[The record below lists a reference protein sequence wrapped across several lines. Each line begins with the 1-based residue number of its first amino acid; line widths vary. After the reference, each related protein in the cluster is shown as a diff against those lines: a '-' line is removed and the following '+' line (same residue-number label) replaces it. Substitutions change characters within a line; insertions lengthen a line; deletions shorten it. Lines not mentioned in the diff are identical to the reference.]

1 MLTTRQQQIVCLLQQ
16 HTEGLTGE
24 ELSNLL
30 DVSSRTIRSD
40 MRSMGDELQEKGA
53 VIHADTRSGY
63 HLEILD
69 VDIFRE
75 LLRQMHM
82 PQMNSSADRAEY
94 IIRRFFEAA
103 LQDVSLSQQ
112 ELADELFVSLSTLK
126 SDMKEANRKLAD
138 YGLKI
143 SAYKIEGMRLTG
155 DESKLR
161 NFISEYLFR
170 MQEVQKIP
178 KQDFYAKLFPNADF
192 SVLLD
197 IIMKISE
204 SFELHL
210 TDTAIYNLVIHTAIA
225 IERAQHGNTMVY
237 TLRQSKSVENAREF
251 EVATSIFEEVFR
263 KTQIDVATSE
273 IYYLAQHI
281 MASKKYMDVDETAM
295 NHMHALVMDI
305 ITAIQAHVNINFT
318 KDKTLIDW
326 LSMHLKTAVPRMRFQ
341 MNIRNDVLDVIKS
354 EYPLAFQ
361 IAVIASNII
370 EKEEDITVN
379 ENEIGYI
386 AIHFGAALNRIDI
399 KNDTCIRRVLLVC
412 ASGMGTAILMR
423 SRLEEYFKDHIVI
436 VGTIPG
442 YKLTQ
447 KNIDDVDI
455 ILTTVP
461 ISHLQSDKI
470 IAVHHLLDNQELT
483 ALEQR
488 FFTQRHG
495 VETEIAS
502 FFCKDSFY
510 SSVGRTSRQDVL
522 TFLTEKLKSKG
533 LMSAREAQSV
543 FEREA
548 ASPTEIGNLVAIPH
562 AIYSDPPTSRISV
575 MILDKPIVWEEE
587 KVQII
592 FLISIAKAQFALWQ
606 PIFLKLFKYLVKN
619 NGVKE
624 MLHERTYEA
633 FMRNFAKKFNS
644 L

>member
-1 MLTTRQQQIVCLLQQ
+1 MLTTRQQKIVCLLQQ
-16 HTEGLTGE
+16 HPKGLTGE

-40 MRSMGDELQEKGA
+40 MRNMGEEVQEKGA

-69 VDIFRE
+69 AEIFRE
-75 LLRQMHM
+75 VLRQMHM

-103 LQDVSLSQQ
+103 LQDISLSQQ
-112 ELADELFVSLSTLK
+112 ELADSLFVSLSTLK
-126 SDMKEANRKLAD
+126 NDMKEANRKLAD

-143 SAYKIEGMRLTG
+143 SAYKIEGMRLAG
-155 DESKLR
+155 EESKLR

-170 MQEVQKIP
+170 TREIQEIP
-178 KQDFYAKLFPNADF
+178 QQNFYASLFPDADF

-197 IIMKISE
+197 IIMQISE
-204 SFELHL
+204 SYELHL
-210 TDTAIYNLVIHTAIA
+210 TDTAIYNLVVHTAIA
-225 IERAQHGNTMVY
+225 IERARHGNTMVY
-237 TLRQSKSVENAREF
+237 TLRQSKIVEKAREF

-281 MASKKYMDVDETAM
+281 MASKKYMDINEASMD
-295 NHMHALVMDI
+295 HMHVLVMDI
-305 ITAIQAHVNINFT
+305 MDAIQRSVNINFT
-318 KDKTLIDW
+318 QDKTLIDW

-361 IAVIASNII
+361 IAVIASDII
-370 EKEEDITVN
+370 EKEEHITVN

-447 KNIDDVDI
+447 QAIDDVDI

-461 ISHLQSDKI
+461 IRHLQSDKI
-470 IAVHHLLDNQELT
+470 IAVRHLLDTDELT
-483 ALEQR
+483 ALERR
-488 FFTQRHG
+488 FFRQRHG
-495 VETEIAS
+495 VEAEIED

-510 SSVGRTSRQDVL
+510 LSTGGTSRQEIL
-522 TFLTEKLKSKG
+522 TFLTDELKAKG
-533 LMSAREAQSV
+533 LMNDSEAKSV

-633 FMRNFAKKFNS
+633 FMRNFAKRFDT